1 MSNPD
6 STETSSPSG
15 TKTIDCDRQ
24 TKSSTPVALRTRLCS
39 QLSYDS
45 AAQIGQCKLC
55 PASFS
60 SPSRLRVHLL
70 NHKPNAK
77 RKKALMALDIL
88 FGLPKSSMS
97 KNLKAQSQ
105 SIPSNTITDTPI
117 LPTLS
122 QPLPTSLFPEDVCPD
137 ISSPIT
143 EISNL
148 QTETL
153 PKENS
158 NFDLVLPSFA
168 QEFRSSQLVVQDVLL
183 SLITSVTSIIDRT
196 ENLSL
201 QLSSSHSPCSSQKS
215 PPLLQTASEIPLT
228 STPDV
233 VAPVVDCPL
242 ISPVLR
248 TSVAEKDCSTPTQL
262 SLHSTELLPAAFP
275 SSPNAIVCSPHSSN
289 SLPDKSKDI
298 NCSPTVIDKSLNDDL
313 KNSILASDLAL
324 SSSDQSEKSS
334 DILDLILS
342 QSSPRL
348 DIEDECLN
356 DQVAPSIPEKNS
368 QISSKSPPGN
378 EINKLNSSQSLLP
391 SKNSSYFEALNKNFC
406 KICNLYITDNLEKH
420 INNHSPSKGRT
431 KSRAAL
437 KKIRLT
443 PTNSTTTAIPST
455 SSRTEI
461 EDTFRERFPELKVF
475 NKSSSSS
482 DKSSPDH
489 DFLVSWLKTPP
500 TGPPTITSF
509 PKREY
514 SLVVKK
520 GLFRCEFCEKAFI
533 TKQGVDSHYE
543 SVHGV
548 KQKRIM
554 AKLFPPGRQ
563 DICHFCCHS
572 PKGSQSLADHYK
584 LIHNLEVH
592 SDRKSDST
600 NSINVSP
607 QNFICNQ
614 PKTRNIS
621 QDFSTV
627 TITPSPSQPVDF
639 QVNITNAEIH
649 PVPDASSEDPSSR
662 ICSECGFVAYK
673 MGGLKLHYFKAHHIK
688 KFKQKRK
695 TSPQDPEVI
704 DVIPSTSDSLNGDPN
719 FVEKPAI
726 HDLPLKKSSPL
737 KDNAS
742 ILPNNSKKIKKKVSF
757 QQQNKIFI
765 NQNFTSSQSDFVQ
778 HRVVHNSNL
787 QNNSTT
793 TSNSNL
799 KSDSSEAPNSSIS
812 SDRHN
817 HLQYPYVSFR
827 NNVLKYCFP
836 VPLKINCP
844 LPNCSS
850 SFGTKAWFLTNSSIK
865 KHLNIF
871 HKSPA
876 TSVEFYCFHCKN
888 KIKKNPAQHPCLK
901 GRLIIPKQV
910 TDNDSEWT
918 CPICQD
924 FSTASRIGQQ
934 NHLASHKRES
944 IRKDSTPLIIP
955 DSNAS
960 RKLKKRKK
968 ISSLSDGAPGDT
980 RIAPSLNSVNQDI
993 ITNKEPE
1000 DVFPSDGED
1009 EDSSPKIDLPQP
1021 SVLSSFLDPL
1031 DALIE
1036 VDDLSDAITSFENLM
1051 GGIVEAVQEHFHL
1064 SPQRSSTLKNENKK
1078 QFDPMN
1084 AQEVQK
1090 L

>member
-1 MSNPD
+1 
-6 STETSSPSG
+6 
-15 TKTIDCDRQ
+15 
-24 TKSSTPVALRTRLCS
+24 
-39 QLSYDS
+39 
-45 AAQIGQCKLC
+45 
-55 PASFS
+55 
-60 SPSRLRVHLL
+60 
-70 NHKPNAK
+70 
-77 RKKALMALDIL
+77 
-88 FGLPKSSMS
+88 
-97 KNLKAQSQ
+97 
-105 SIPSNTITDTPI
+105 
-117 LPTLS
+117 
-122 QPLPTSLFPEDVCPD
+122 
-137 ISSPIT
+137 
-143 EISNL
+143 
-148 QTETL
+148 
-153 PKENS
+153 
-158 NFDLVLPSFA
+158 
-168 QEFRSSQLVVQDVLL
+168 
-183 SLITSVTSIIDRT
+183 
-196 ENLSL
+196 
-201 QLSSSHSPCSSQKS
+201 
-215 PPLLQTASEIPLT
+215 
-228 STPDV
+228 
-233 VAPVVDCPL
+233 
-242 ISPVLR
+242 
-248 TSVAEKDCSTPTQL
+248 
-262 SLHSTELLPAAFP
+262 P
-275 SSPNAIVCSPHSSN
+275 SSPNAIVCSPQSTN
-289 SLPDKSKDI
+289 SLSDKSKDV
-298 NCSPTVIDKSLNDDL
+298 NSSPTVIDKSLNDDF
-313 KNSILASDLAL
+313 KNSILVSDLAL

-348 DIEDECLN
+348 DIEDECQS
-356 DQVAPSIPEKNS
+356 DQGAPGIPENNS
-368 QISSKSPPGN
+368 QITSKLPLGN
-378 EINKLNSSQSLLP
+378 EINKLNSSQNLLP

-406 KICNLYITDNLEKH
+406 KICNLHITDNLEKH

-443 PTNSTTTAIPST
+443 STNTTTTATPST

-461 EDTFRERFPELKVF
+461 ENTFRERFPELEVF

-554 AKLFPPGRQ
+554 AKLFPTGRQ

-572 PKGSQSLADHYK
+572 PKGSQTLADHYR

-592 SDRKSDST
+592 SDRKTDST
-600 NSINVSP
+600 NTINVSP
-607 QNFICNQ
+607 QNFVCNQ
-614 PKTRNIS
+614 PKTRNVS

-627 TITPSPSQPVDF
+627 TITPSSSQPVDY
-639 QVNITNAEIH
+639 QATITNAEIH

-688 KFKQKRK
+688 KFKQRK

-704 DVIPSTSDSLNGDPN
+704 DIIPSISDSLNGDPN
-719 FVEKPAI
+719 IVEKPAV
-726 HDLPLKKSSPL
+726 HDLPLKQSSPL
-737 KDNAS
+737 KDKPS
-742 ILPNNSKKIKKKVSF
+742 KLPDNSKKIKKKVSF

-765 NQNFTSSQSDFVQ
+765 NQNITSSSQSDFVP
-778 HRVVHNSNL
+778 HRVIHNSNL
-787 QNNSTT
+787 QNNSSTI
-793 TSNSNL
+793 SNSSL
-799 KSDSSEAPNSSIS
+799 KSDSSEAPNSLIS

-817 HLQYPYVSFR
+817 HLQYPYVSFQ

-888 KIKKNPAQHPCLK
+888 KIKKNPSQHPCLK

-924 FSTASRIGQQ
+924 FTTASRIGQ
-934 NHLASHKRES
+934 
-944 IRKDSTPLIIP
+944 
-955 DSNAS
+955 
-960 RKLKKRKK
+960 
-968 ISSLSDGAPGDT
+968 
-980 RIAPSLNSVNQDI
+980 
-993 ITNKEPE
+993 
-1000 DVFPSDGED
+1000 
-1009 EDSSPKIDLPQP
+1009 
-1021 SVLSSFLDPL
+1021 
-1031 DALIE
+1031 
-1036 VDDLSDAITSFENLM
+1036 
-1051 GGIVEAVQEHFHL
+1051 
-1064 SPQRSSTLKNENKK
+1064 
-1078 QFDPMN
+1078 
-1084 AQEVQK
+1084 
-1090 L
+1090 